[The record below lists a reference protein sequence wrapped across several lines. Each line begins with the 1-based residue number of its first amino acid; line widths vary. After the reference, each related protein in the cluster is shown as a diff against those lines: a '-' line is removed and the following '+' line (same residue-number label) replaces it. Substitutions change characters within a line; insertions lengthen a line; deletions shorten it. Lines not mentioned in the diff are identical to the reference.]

1 MQAHIFAAASTTTAE
16 ERDQYDEGL
25 VEQIA
30 GPYEALAELAATHLL
45 SAEYGVA
52 SGKGKR
58 SSVSPGEQKPDGS
71 DGMAEQAR
79 TELDD
84 ATAKADVLLSTDG
97 FQQRAAEVWDELAA
111 AATPESIRWL
121 GAARR
126 SLEGLACDEL
136 GAKNCPVPTD
146 QRVGVA
152 RIGAETRADRLE
164 AVKQTAAR

>member
-1 MQAHIFAAASTTTAE
+1 MQAHISAASTATAE

-30 GPYEALAELAATHLL
+30 GPYEALAELAATHSL

-58 SSVSPGEQKPDGS
+58 SAVSAGEQKPDGC
-71 DGMAEQAR
+71 DGIAEQAR

-84 ATAKADVLLSTDG
+84 AAAKADVLLSTDG
-97 FQQRAAEVWDELAA
+97 FQQRVEEVWDELAA
-111 AATPESIRWL
+111 AATPESIRRL

-126 SLEGLACDEL
+126 SLEGRGCVESA
-136 GAKNCPVPTD
+136 AKNCHVLTD

-152 RIGAETRADRLE
+152 RIGAETRAELLE